1 VSEFTLRTVVLLRQ
15 LFRNPALYVS
25 LSDIKALNVPWTL
38 KQSEHRDSSQSL
50 QYLTA
55 IEDFVALEQRSHS
68 CEEEAI
74 SFLKLNAIKIDYNSA
89 L

>member
-1 VSEFTLRTVVLLRQ
+1 MTLC
-15 LFRNPALYVS
+15 
-25 LSDIKALNVPWTL
+25 DIKALNVPWTL

-55 IEDFVALEQRSHS
+55 IEDFVALEQGSQS

-74 SFLKLNAIKIDYNSA
+74 SFLKLKAI
-89 L
+89 